1 MPNVSL
7 NDAPFCVL
15 FTDCQLH
22 TSSFCFFPF
31 PPLLHHLLAC
41 TYCNLI
47 AVACSLCVAHTPRVT
62 GISPCDLPL
71 FVCKLA
77 GKGWT
82 GGNRVGGGVAW
93 KTFAVTDRELRER
106 GSGSVRVLS
115 LHLHLPASSLV
126 CLIVVAAVVVVVL
139 VVAAVTCCHL
149 LLARCCCCR
158 CCCCRCSCSI
168 IYLTFLTLGLVEL
181 LVRRVFS
188 LLRCLH
194 APSQISSSN

>member
-22 TSSFCFFPF
+22 TSSFFPF
-31 PPLLHHLLAC
+31 LLAPPPRPYLLQPHC
-41 TYCNLI
+41 CCLF
-47 AVACSLCVAHTPRVT
+47 AVCDACVAHTPRVT
-62 GISPCDLPL
+62 GISPCDLAL

-77 GKGWT
+77 GKGQDR
-82 GGNRVGGGVAW
+82 GKQGCGGGGVAW
-93 KTFAVTDRELRER
+93 KTFVVTDRELRER

-126 CLIVVAAVVVVVL
+126 SLIVVVAAVVVVVVVL

-149 LLARCCCCR
+149 LLVRCC
-158 CCCCRCSCSI
+158 
-168 IYLTFLTLGLVEL
+168 
-181 LVRRVFS
+181 
-188 LLRCLH
+188 
-194 APSQISSSN
+194 